1 MQKRHERSQLSIS
14 RRTFISLPLLIA
26 WPFASLSLPLA
37 RLVVLPQER
46 KERKQRLLG
55 QRRPSETSGL
65 ADAIVI
71 KDADLFF
78 LTEPNGNVPLQGDHG
93 LGLYFHDCRYLNGY
107 EIRLAGMPLVPLA
120 ATAGRGFMAKFELA
134 NLKMKT
140 ANGTVVQREELE
152 VQWHRIVDSDARALD
167 EWLTVKNFSRQPV
180 DCPLSLTFRAE
191 FEDLYAVRGFLNQKF
206 GTVQEVAW
214 KDGAL
219 QFLYEGRDA
228 VYRGLSIYFSPVPDK
243 MDGTTAH
250 FDFKLAPR
258 EAKQV
263 RVALLMT
270 ETADRAKAQ
279 SARGFTQPD
288 PAQLE
293 SKLEGATEK
302 WLDVVTDV
310 FSDSLL
316 LEEVID
322 RSFRDLQILRMKMEQ
337 ETFFAAGTPWF
348 ATLFGRDS
356 ILTALQTLA
365 YDPGMSEQT
374 LRLLAR
380 YQGQRV
386 DEWKDEQPGKI
397 LHELRVGEAAR
408 IGLIPHT
415 PYYGSID
422 ATPLF
427 LILIGRHADWTGTL
441 ALFNELRAPVE
452 RALEWMSHYGER
464 DGYLTYSS
472 TSEKGLENQGW
483 KDSGDGIINADGTLA
498 VPPIAIVE
506 AQGYAY
512 RAKLAVADLYE
523 RAGEAQRALQ
533 LRREAADLQ
542 TRFNRDFWVRRKG
555 FYALALQKDGKA
567 AAVVSSNPGHA
578 LWTGIA
584 DPDKARLTAERL
596 MRDDMFS
603 GWGIRTLSQK
613 EQAYNPLGYHLGSV
627 WPHDTALIAAGFR
640 RYRYDDEALR
650 LFDGLLR
657 AATHFKGYQLPE
669 LFAGFSSA
677 EYDVPVPYPAANHP
691 QAWAAGSVPYM
702 LQSMLGLMPE
712 AFDKRLRVVRPI
724 LPDFVDEV
732 ELHRLRVGEAQVDLR
747 FERNAND
754 VVTVHTLRVTG
765 RLDVVASP

>member
-1 MQKRHERSQLSIS
+1 MRKTRHLLRMPTS
-14 RRTFISLPLLIA
+14 RRTFLVLPFVIA
-26 WPFASLSLPLA
+26 WSFGFPSLSVQ
-37 RLVVLPQER
+37 RLVALQPER
-46 KERKQRLLG
+46 KERKPQLLG

-71 KDADLFF
+71 KDADVFF
-78 LTEPNGNVPLQGDHG
+78 LTEPNGNVPLQEGHG
-93 LGLYFHDCRYLNGY
+93 FGLYFHDCRYLNGY

-134 NLKMKT
+134 NPKMKM
-140 ANGTVVQREELE
+140 ANGGVVQREEIE

-167 EWLTVKNFSRQPV
+167 EWLSVHNFSRQPV
-180 DCPLSLTFRAE
+180 DCPLSMTFRAE
-191 FEDLYAVRGFLNQKF
+191 FEDVYAVRGFLGQKF
-206 GTVQEVAW
+206 GTLQEAAW
-214 KDGAL
+214 KNGAL
-219 QFLYEGRDA
+219 QFLYEGKDA
-228 VYRGLSIYFSPVPDK
+228 VYRSLSIYFSPVPDK
-243 MDGTTAH
+243 MEGTTAH
-250 FDFKLAPR
+250 FAFKLAPR

-270 ETADRAKAQ
+270 ETPDRAKAQ
-279 SARGFTQPD
+279 PARVFTPPD
-288 PAQLE
+288 VAQLE
-293 SKLEGATEK
+293 SKLEGASEK
-302 WLDVVTDV
+302 WLDTVTDV
-310 FSDSLL
+310 FSDSLV

-322 RSFRDLQILRMKMEQ
+322 RSFRDLQVLRMKMEQ

-356 ILTALQTLA
+356 VITALQTLA

-408 IGLIPHT
+408 TGLIPHT

-427 LILIGRHADWTGTL
+427 LILVGRHAEWTGTL
-441 ALFNELRAPVE
+441 ALFNELRTNIE
-452 RALEWMSHYGER
+452 RALEWMAKYGER

-472 TSEKGLENQGW
+472 SSEKGLENQGW
-483 KDSGDGIINADGTLA
+483 KDSGDGIINADGTVA
-498 VPPIAIVE
+498 VPPIAVVE

-512 RAKLAVADLYE
+512 RAKIAIADLYE
-523 RAGEAQRALQ
+523 RAGEPSRAHL

-542 TRFNRDFWVRRKG
+542 RRFNHDFWLRRKG
-555 FYALALQKDGKA
+555 FYALALQHEGKA

-578 LWTGIA
+578 LWTGIV
-584 DPDKARLTAERL
+584 DHDKARQTVERL

-613 EQAYNPLGYHLGSV
+613 ESAYNPLGYHLGSV
-627 WPHDTALIAAGFR
+627 WPHDTSLIAAGFR
-640 RYRYDDEALR
+640 RYGFDDDASR
-650 LFDGLLR
+650 LFEGLLR

-669 LFAGFSSA
+669 LFGGFNHE
-677 EYDVPVPYPAANHP
+677 EYDVPVPYPGANHP
-691 QAWAAGSVPYM
+691 QAWASGSIPYM
-702 LQSMLGLMPE
+702 LQSMLGLRPE
-712 AFDKRLRVVRPI
+712 AFEQRLRIVRPM
-724 LPDFVDEV
+724 LPDFIDEV

-754 VVTVHTLRVTG
+754 VFAVRTLRVTG
-765 RLDVVASP
+765 RLDVVVSQ

>member
-1 MQKRHERSQLSIS
+1 M
-14 RRTFISLPLLIA
+14 LPLLIA
-26 WPFASLSLPLA
+26 WPFGLPA
-37 RLVVLPQER
+37 PNVPRTVVLPQER

-65 ADAIVI
+65 ANALVI

-78 LTEPNGNVPLQGDHG
+78 LTEPDGSVPLQGDHG

-107 EIRLAGMPLVPLA
+107 EIRLAGMPLVPVA

-134 NLKMKT
+134 NLKMKA
-140 ANGTVVQREELE
+140 ANGAVVQREELE
-152 VQWHRIVDSDARALD
+152 VQWHRIIDSDARALD
-167 EWLTVKNFSRQPV
+167 EWLTVQNFARQPV
-180 DCPLSLTFRAE
+180 ECPLSLTFRAE

-206 GTVQEVAW
+206 GTLQETAW
-214 KDGAL
+214 KNGAL

-228 VYRGLSIYFSPVPDK
+228 VYRGLSIHFSPVPDR
-243 MDGTTAH
+243 MEGTTAH
-250 FDFKLAPR
+250 FEFKLAPR
-258 EAKQV
+258 ESKQV
-263 RVALLMT
+263 RVALLVT
-270 ETADRAKAQ
+270 ETTDRTKAQ
-279 SARGFTQPD
+279 PARVSTPPD
-288 PAQLE
+288 AAQLE

-310 FSDSLL
+310 FSDSLV
-316 LEEVID
+316 LEEAID

-356 ILTALQTLA
+356 LITALQTLA

-397 LHELRVGEAAR
+397 LHELRVGEAAHV
-408 IGLIPHT
+408 GLIPHT

-427 LILIGRHADWTGTL
+427 LMLIGRHADWTGTL
-441 ALFNELRAPVE
+441 ALFNELRTPVE
-452 RALEWMSHYGER
+452 RALEWMAQYGER

-472 TSEKGLENQGW
+472 SSEKGLENQGW
-483 KDSGDGIINADGTLA
+483 KDSGDGIINSDGTVA
-498 VPPIAIVE
+498 APPIAIVE

-523 RAGEAQRALQ
+523 RAGEISRARQ
-533 LRREAADLQ
+533 LRHEAADLQ
-542 TRFNRDFWVRRKG
+542 TRFNHDFWVRRKG

-584 DPDKARLTAERL
+584 DQDKARLTAERL

-613 EQAYNPLGYHLGSV
+613 EQAYNTLGYHLGSV
-627 WPHDTALIAAGFR
+627 WPHDTSLIAAGFR
-640 RYRYDDEALR
+640 RYRFDDEASR
-650 LFDGLLR
+650 LFEGLLR

-691 QAWAAGSVPYM
+691 QAWAAGSLPYM
-702 LQSMLGLMPE
+702 LKSMLGLMPE
-712 AFDKRLRVVRPI
+712 AFDKRLRIVRPI
-724 LPDFVDEV
+724 LPDFIDEV

-765 RLDVVASP
+765 RLEVVASQ